1 MEHGR
6 LKIIM
11 SEYTNV
17 LKGVKKIPTE
27 NLSSKQS
34 SGQCV
39 VADLLDQY
47 AWVDYYG
54 ISKSIE
60 QSVKNT

>member
-39 VADLLDQY
+39 VADLLDHY
-47 AWVDYYG
+47 
-54 ISKSIE
+54 K
-60 QSVKNT
+60 